1 MFFVIFFVHN
11 THTIDFKIYN
21 IHNFSLK
28 QSRVFVFLF
37 FFFPF
42 FWLYNRTT
50 SWWTQ
55 LAGSP
60 TVTGKREVLFFLFFF
75 YKTNRTKNT
84 HTQRNTPRG
93 PTQRKDSKDL
103 LQTSLTPALPRRGGD
118 VTNTDRKKQLCCYC
132 CSAEN
137 CITIICSCCTIA
149 VKSYFLHC
157 LLTPPDSQWLP
168 RF

>member
-1 MFFVIFFVHN
+1 MFFCFFFSFFLVIQP
-11 THTIDFKIYN
+11 
-21 IHNFSLK
+21 HNFMVNTACRFTDRDRKEGS
-28 QSRVFVFLF
+28 SFL
-37 FFFPF
+37 
-42 FWLYNRTT
+42 
-50 SWWTQ
+50 S
-55 LAGSP
+55 
-60 TVTGKREVLFFLFFF
+60 FFF